1 MHTNKHEFRKTTL
14 AQPKARSKNP
24 KKNLSRFTTADTEDT
39 EKVKKQNPK
48 PTTETRRK
56 PQTRTKGK
64 AAKKVNHRGHR
75 GARRGTGNQKLTAEA
90 AKKMQFQEYTVGK
103 MLRCYCSGQVV
114 GEA

>member
-64 AAKKVNHRGHR
+64 AAIKQTTEDTKEHEEDRNRSLLQR
-75 GARRGTGNQKLTAEA
+75 PQRKCSFRNMRLE
-90 AKKMQFQEYTVGK
+90 
-103 MLRCYCSGQVV
+103 RCYGVTV
-114 GEA
+114 RVR